1 MWRFDL
7 TAARPCS
14 QGARQNG
21 FGDGR
26 LGKRG
31 DVGVNHEPISRAE
44 PGGTATD
51 RRTGVGGLL
60 RASRLRCGEELEV
73 ISDVLRIRRRH
84 LQAIEDGDFD
94 QLPGTTYAV
103 GFIRAYADYLGLD
116 AEEVVRRFKE
126 EQTLQPGRPPKA
138 DLIFPSPM
146 SETGIP
152 RGAVVFLGV
161 VIGVIAYGGWYSSTV
176 DNDFFKQWI
185 EPVPARLMALM
196 PGDAREDLPDRSQA
210 VAADKPMSRA
220 SIPNS
225 DAAPENT
232 PPENAMSAPMT
243 REPAQVTAETSA
255 MPSSESSGAETQPTM
270 TTDMARPEEAGAPE
284 PIAESS
290 PETVVE
296 STSDAITNE
305 SAAAGNASIG
315 AVENAEPA
323 TPVTET
329 ADATPAP
336 EPIAPATNQETV
348 ETPVE
353 TVRPPASIAQP
364 VETAQ
369 LPAPDAAAPTS
380 VESAAVE
387 TAGGQEDAQPTM
399 STDETAAAPPA
410 TTEVASTPAEVADAR
425 IVLTAI
431 SDSWVEVREMG
442 TDAWIWGKLLRSGE
456 TYAVPDRPDLKL
468 KTGNAGGLTIAVDGT
483 GVPPVGASGEVVRNV
498 LLDPDRLKAGTAV
511 FR

>member
-1 MWRFDL
+1 M
-7 TAARPCS
+7 
-14 QGARQNG
+14 
-21 FGDGR
+21 
-26 LGKRG
+26 
-31 DVGVNHEPISRAE
+31 NHEPISRAE
-44 PGGTATD
+44 PGGTAAD

-84 LQAIEDGDFD
+84 LQAIEDGNFD

-196 PGDAREDLPDRSQA
+196 PGSAKEDLPDRSQA

-220 SIPNS
+220 SMPNS

-232 PPENAMSAPMT
+232 PSENTMSAPMT
-243 REPAQVTAETSA
+243 REPAQETAETSA
-255 MPSSESSGAETQPTM
+255 IPASESSGAETQPAM
-270 TTDMARPEEAGAPE
+270 TADMARPQEVSALEPTAGSP
-284 PIAESS
+284 PKPMAESA
-290 PETVVE
+290 
-296 STSDAITNE
+296 SDAITNE
-305 SAAAGNASIG
+305 SAAAGNASVG

-329 ADATPAP
+329 ADVTPAP
-336 EPIAPATNQETV
+336 EPIAPATIQETV
-348 ETPVE
+348 ETRSE

-369 LPAPDAAAPTS
+369 LPAPDAAA
-380 VESAAVE
+380 SASMEPATVE
-387 TAGGQEDAQPTM
+387 TAGGQEDAQPTV
-399 STDETAAAPPA
+399 SSDETAAPPA
-410 TTEVASTPAEVADAR
+410 TTEVASTPAEVTDAR

-468 KTGNAGGLTIAVDGT
+468 KTGNAGGLTIAVDGN